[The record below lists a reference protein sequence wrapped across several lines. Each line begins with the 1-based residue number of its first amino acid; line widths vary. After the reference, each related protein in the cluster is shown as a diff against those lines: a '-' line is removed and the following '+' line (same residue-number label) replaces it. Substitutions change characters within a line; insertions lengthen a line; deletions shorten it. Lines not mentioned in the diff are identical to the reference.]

1 MPPTLGRLVAAPSGP
16 SAEGGGARSAPG
28 REILETLDSARLQK
42 FHFRAILV
50 AGMGFFTD
58 AYDLFV
64 ISLVIPILVQLFE
77 GGVIDKTQIGLLAS
91 SALMGAAVG
100 QLLFGWLG
108 DRVGRRKVYAITLTI
123 MAVGAVGSALSVPVA
138 GLSTM
143 SVLTLWRFV
152 LGVGV
157 GGDYPL
163 SATIMSEYSNVRSRG
178 RLVASVF
185 AMQGFGLLT
194 GAAASL
200 AAVYLLPN
208 LDVAWRVI
216 LGFGAVPALVTVYYR
231 TGFPET
237 PRFSLAQGQA
247 QEAAR
252 AVRSLTGQTVAPTAA
267 LGAFRVPFRQIV
279 RTYGLLIVGTATT
292 WFLLDVA
299 FYSTGIFNP
308 LILKQIGFASAG
320 EGIVGEVRRLAL
332 GNMLLALIAAVP
344 GYWAAVALIDRV
356 GRRPLQFI
364 GFGVMAGAFL
374 LLSLDWGSL
383 VDVLPAFLAVYGLTF
398 FFANFGPNT
407 TTFVYPSEVFPTAFR
422 TTGGGIAAAAG
433 KVGAVVAVFLFPT
446 LLVAFGLPWFFGLL
460 AIVSF
465 LGFVITLALLPETS
479 RRSLEDTSG
488 EDELA
493 VLVRRF
499 STYLRAL
506 SLTIA
511 QGATGLRELL
521 RDPAHDRDAKVAR
534 IRAIEHDADEE
545 VHRIFVELNNRKLSA
560 EVRGEVGHLASSLD
574 DIIDGIE
581 AVSARVKTYDLDRAR
596 PELLRFADIVVACVD
611 QVGNGILGLDELY
624 RGASGNLDRAIIEVN
639 RLENEADDLLRD
651 LLETLFTERDPIQIL
666 KWKDFYERL
675 EVITDRCE
683 DVTDVFQDLEVRYA
697 PAT

>member
-1 MPPTLGRLVAAPSGP
+1 MLAELDAA
-16 SAEGGGARSAPG
+16 RIQ
-28 REILETLDSARLQK
+28 R
-42 FHFRAILV
+42 FHLRTILV

-64 ISLVIPILVQLFE
+64 ISLAIPILVALFE
-77 GGVIDKTQIGLLAS
+77 GGKIDNAQIGLLAS

-100 QLLFGWLG
+100 QLVFGWLG
-108 DRVGRRKVYAITLTI
+108 DRVGRRRVYGITLSV
-123 MAVGAVGSALSVPVA
+123 MAVGAVGSAFSTPFA
-138 GLSTM
+138 GLSTI

-163 SATIMSEYSNVRSRG
+163 SATIMSEYSNVQSRG

-185 AMQGFGLLT
+185 AMQGFGLVA
-194 GAAASL
+194 GAGASL
-200 AAVYLLPN
+200 AAVYLLPG
-208 LDVAWRVI
+208 LDLAWRVI
-216 LGFGAVPALVTVYYR
+216 LGLGAVPALVTIYYR
-231 TGFPET
+231 LRLPET
-237 PRFSLAQGQA
+237 PRFSLAQGRV

-252 AVRSLTGQTVAPTAA
+252 AMASITGGPVATARPA
-267 LGAFRVPFRQIV
+267 EAVQIPFRQIV
-279 RTYGLLIVGTATT
+279 RSYGMLIFGTAAA

-299 FYSTGIFNP
+299 FYSTNIFNP
-308 LILKQIGFASAG
+308 LILKEIGFASSG
-320 EGIVGEVRRLAL
+320 LPVLEQVRRLAL
-332 GNMLLALIAAVP
+332 GNMLLALMAAVP

-356 GRRPLQFI
+356 GRRPLQYI
-364 GFGVMAGAFL
+364 GFGVMASAFL
-374 LLSLDWGSL
+374 VLATGWGTL
-383 VDVLPAFLAVYGLTF
+383 TAVLPAFLGVYGLTF

-433 KVGAVVAVFLFPT
+433 KIGAVVAVALFPT
-446 LLVAFGLPWFFGLL
+446 LLVDFGLPWFFGLL
-460 AIVSF
+460 AVVSL
-465 LGFVITLALLPETS
+465 LGVVVTLALLPETS

-506 SLTIA
+506 SLTVVR
-511 QGATGLRELL
+511 GASELRGLL
-521 RDPAHDRDAKVAR
+521 RAPTVDRDAKVAR
-534 IRAIEHDADEE
+534 IRAIEHEADEE
-545 VHRIFVELNNRKLSA
+545 VHRIFVELNNRRLSA
-560 EVRGEVGHLASSLD
+560 EVRADVGHLASTLD

-581 AVSARVKTYDLDRAR
+581 AVSARVKTYHLDRTR
-596 PELLRFADIVVACVD
+596 PELLRFADIVVECVD
-611 QVGNGILGLDELY
+611 DVAAGILGLDDLY
-624 RGASGNLDRAIIEVN
+624 RGAPANLNRAIIEVN

-651 LLETLFTERDPIQIL
+651 LLEPLFAEGDPIEIL

-697 PAT
+697 PGV

>member
-1 MPPTLGRLVAAPSGP
+1 MLAS
-16 SAEGGGARSAPG
+16 
-28 REILETLDSARLQK
+28 LDSAGIQR
-42 FHFRAILV
+42 FHLRTILV

-64 ISLVIPILVQLFE
+64 ISLALPILISLYE
-77 GGVIDKTQIGLLAS
+77 GGTINNAQIGLLAS

-100 QLLFGWLG
+100 QLIFGWLG
-108 DRVGRRKVYAITLTI
+108 DTVGRRRIFGITLSV
-123 MAVGAVGSALSVPVA
+123 MAVGAIGSAFSAPVG
-138 GLSTM
+138 GLSTIG
-143 SVLTLWRFV
+143 VLTVWRFV

-163 SATIMSEYSNVRSRG
+163 SATIMSEYSNVESRG

-185 AMQGFGLLT
+185 AMQGFGLLA
-194 GAAASL
+194 GAATSL
-200 AAVYLLPN
+200 AAVYLLSSLN
-208 LDVAWRVI
+208 LAWRVI
-216 LGFGAVPALVTVYYR
+216 LGFGAVPALVTIYFR
-231 TGFPET
+231 IRLPET
-237 PRFSLAQGQA
+237 PRFSLARGRVE
-247 QEAAR
+247 EAAQ
-252 AVRSLTGQTVAPTAA
+252 AMSSITGRSVAPTGTAA
-267 LGAFRVPFRQIV
+267 ATSVPLRRIL
-279 RTYGLLIVGTATT
+279 RSYGPLIVGTAAS

-299 FYSTGIFNP
+299 FYSTNIFNP

-320 EGIVGEVRRLAL
+320 LPVLLQVRRLAL

-344 GYWAAVALIDRV
+344 GYWTAVALIDRV
-356 GRRPLQFI
+356 GRRPLQYV
-364 GFGVMAGAFL
+364 GFLVMAAAFL
-374 LLSLDWGSL
+374 VLSLGWGAL
-383 VDVLPAFLAVYGLTF
+383 TPVLPAFLGVYGLTF

-433 KVGAVVAVFLFPT
+433 KIGAVIAVFLFPT
-446 LLVAFGLPWFFGLL
+446 LLVEYGLPWFFALL
-460 AIVSF
+460 AGVSF
-465 LGFVITLALLPETS
+465 LGFLVTLVLLPETS

-511 QGATGLRELL
+511 QGAAELRELL
-521 RDPAHDRDAKVAR
+521 REPGRDREAKVAR
-534 IRAIEHDADEE
+534 IRGIEHAADEE
-545 VHRIFVELNNRKLSA
+545 VHRIFVELNNRRLSP
-560 EVRGEVGHLASSLD
+560 EVRADVGHLASTMD

-581 AVSARVKTYDLDRAR
+581 AVGARVQTYHLDRTT
-596 PELLRFADIVVACVD
+596 PELLRFADIVVECTDHVAS
-611 QVGNGILGLDELY
+611 GILGLDDLY
-624 RGASGNLDRAIIEVN
+624 RGAAANLDRAIVEVN

-651 LLETLFTERDPIQIL
+651 LLEPLFAGHDPIEIL

-697 PAT
+697 PGT